1 MDRFKME
8 ESIMSCWQTKDDML
22 LISERL
28 SEDDELSKDS
38 LANAILGLGE
48 IHEMRCRKLFE
59 IFEEMVNSGL
69 IS

>member
-1 MDRFKME
+1 MDRFNME
-8 ESIMSCWQTKDDML
+8 ESIMSCWQTKEDML

-28 SEDDELSKDS
+28 LEDNELSKDS
-38 LANAILGLGE
+38 LANAIVGLGE

-59 IFEEMVNSGL
+59 IFEEMIHSGR